1 MNRTVATLAVATLL
15 SLTMST
21 VPAFARDDTVTATA
35 SAAATHAAAQL
46 RFGKALSRPKLLP
59 ALYVSYAALQAFDVF
74 STKQAL
80 SQGARETNPL
90 MQGVVGNT
98 GAFVAVKAAVA
109 VGTIVAAER
118 LWKTNKTA
126 AIAVMVASNS
136 VAAIVAA
143 RNARTLR
150 QLR

>member
-1 MNRTVATLAVATLL
+1 MNRTVATVAAATIL
-15 SLTMST
+15 SLTMSAL
-21 VPAFARDDTVTATA
+21 PAFAGDETVAASTA
-35 SAAATHAAAQL
+35 SAVAAQMRL
-46 RFGKALSRPKLLP
+46 GKALARPKLLP
-59 ALYVSYAALQAFDVF
+59 ALYISYAALQAFDMF

-80 SQGARETNPL
+80 SQGASEANPL
-90 MQGVVGNT
+90 MQSAVGHT